1 MTKPMLDIIYIDM
14 KYLRLLSWL
23 LCCTVLMFSLAS
35 CEEQEPD
42 LTKKEMDSRLLG
54 TWKSINSNNP
64 EINKLIFM
72 SNGDIIGYWQ
82 MGGKKRVFYTENN
95 CHLFVF
101 VQGLGI
107 KLSNWTYEHY
117 YKIDGNKLTL
127 WFSLYGMNSNS
138 SDRLIFQKEK

>member
-1 MTKPMLDIIYIDM
+1 M

-42 LTKKEMDSRLLG
+42 LTKKEMDTRLLG
-54 TWKSINSNNP
+54 TWKQINSNISENK
-64 EINKLIFM
+64 KLIFM

-107 KLSNWTYEHY
+107 KLSNWTYERY

-127 WFSLYGMNSNS
+127 WYSLYGMNSNS
-138 SDRLIFQKEK
+138 SDCLIYQKEK

>member
-1 MTKPMLDIIYIDM
+1 M

-35 CEEQEPD
+35 CEEKEPD
-42 LTKKEMDSRLLG
+42 LTKKEMDTRLLG
-54 TWKSINSNNP
+54 TWMSINSNNP

-127 WFSLYGMNSNS
+127 WFSLNGMNSNS
-138 SDRLIFQKEK
+138 SNCLIFQKEK

>member
-1 MTKPMLDIIYIDM
+1 M

-42 LTKKEMDSRLLG
+42 LTKKEMDTRLLG

-127 WFSLYGMNSNS
+127 WFSLNEMNSNNP
-138 SDRLIFQKEK
+138 DCLIFQKEK

>member
-1 MTKPMLDIIYIDM
+1 MLNIIYIDM

-42 LTKKEMDSRLLG
+42 LTKKEMDTRLLG

-127 WFSLYGMNSNS
+127 WFSLNEMNSNNP
-138 SDRLIFQKEK
+138 DCLIFQKEK

>member
-1 MTKPMLDIIYIDM
+1 M

-35 CEEQEPD
+35 CEEKEPD
-42 LTKKEMDSRLLG
+42 LTKKEMDTRLLG

-101 VQGLGI
+101 VKGLGI

-127 WFSLYGMNSNS
+127 WYSLYGMNSNS
-138 SDRLIFQKEK
+138 SDCLIFQKEK

>member
-1 MTKPMLDIIYIDM
+1 M